1 MFTQRNTELQQM
13 NLDLQDEELQQMN
26 PDMQNEVI
34 SSSGEWN
41 TCNFSVTQNEPRS
54 PATRLCHA
62 VAACL
67 QNAEGALVAHAHQAT
82 QRQLQNHAALE
93 GHKVAHVLQHK
104 EARAVVVAVTQIGGD
119 QGILQ
124 ERNHKNEDKQQIDGK
139 ARYFILW
146 F

>member
-13 NLDLQDEELQQMN
+13 NLD
-26 PDMQNEVI
+26 MQNEVI

-41 TCNFSVTQNEPRS
+41 TWNFSVTQNEPRS

-62 VAACL
+62 IAACL

-82 QRQLQNHAALE
+82 QCQLQNHAALE
-93 GHKVAHVLQHK
+93 GHKVAHILQHK

-124 ERNHKNEDKQQIDGK
+124 ERKCNGENKQQMDGK
-139 ARYFILW
+139 QGNSFFDSNSLLT
-146 F
+146 